1 MLVRK
6 LSVVCLAVGVVL
18 VLAAAIIR
26 FAVLP
31 GLMKLPADLDQSQK
45 YEGTMQA
52 VDPAAF
58 AANDLAHLLTPEM
71 PITADR
77 SLRVDTVDGDT
88 AIVTSKA
95 LMKLP
100 DGSKQS
106 DVHTYA
112 ISRVDYTPVNISQ
125 GQASGLVSGD
135 DRATF
140 EQHEGVVLGWP
151 MNPPKDGTT
160 LYDPVTRTAQPAK
173 FIAETKLE
181 GRDVYE
187 YRVDAGGPIAS
198 PVILGQFKSF
208 PSQLPKAAVAALL
221 QAGVVPEPSRE
232 ALSAGLS
239 SVPEMVDVHFTS
251 KNVVDVAVDRR
262 FGAPLKAVQTQRMYA
277 SIPVDGKDVPVLP
290 LSTVKLHTADSE
302 VASAAH
308 TLGKN
313 ALVLSLLRVW
323 GPISMLVIGVAL
335 VAIGLFRWRKVS
347 SGNASR

>member
-18 VLAAAIIR
+18 VLAAAIVR

-112 ISRVDYTPVNISQ
+112 ISRVDY
-125 GQASGLVSGD
+125 
-135 DRATF
+135 
-140 EQHEGVVLGWP
+140 
-151 MNPPKDGTT
+151 
-160 LYDPVTRTAQPAK
+160 
-173 FIAETKLE
+173 
-181 GRDVYE
+181 
-187 YRVDAGGPIAS
+187 
-198 PVILGQFKSF
+198 
-208 PSQLPKAAVAALL
+208 
-221 QAGVVPEPSRE
+221 
-232 ALSAGLS
+232 
-239 SVPEMVDVHFTS
+239 
-251 KNVVDVAVDRR
+251 
-262 FGAPLKAVQTQRMYA
+262 
-277 SIPVDGKDVPVLP
+277 
-290 LSTVKLHTADSE
+290 
-302 VASAAH
+302 
-308 TLGKN
+308 
-313 ALVLSLLRVW
+313 
-323 GPISMLVIGVAL
+323 
-335 VAIGLFRWRKVS
+335 
-347 SGNASR
+347 